1 MMPDLYLEAMNVG
14 LNNNIKKKKWQSTV
28 LMIQS

>member
-1 MMPDLYLEAMNVG
+1 MLLDLYLEAMNVG

-28 LMIQS
+28 LIIKS